1 MKLSKKIFSAVT
13 AAVCT
18 LTVCFAS
25 ISAGVSAEN
34 VVTNNVTYR
43 TYDDHVE
50 VIKCDSNATSVSV
63 LKEVYNLPVTAIAEY
78 AFKGCSAL
86 TEVTIPESV
95 TEIGD
100 YAFDGCTS
108 LISAAIPS
116 SVTRIGDSAFSDT
129 SLFKGQDGPVYY
141 VGKWAVECAPNTK
154 AINLTSGTR
163 GIADS
168 TFASKGIQT
177 AVIPE
182 SVITIGAGAFAN
194 NSEMKAFTVPDSVI
208 TIGDGVFYNCR
219 NLQTVKIGSNVA
231 AIGYEAFYN
240 CTSLDGVKIPDSVT
254 KMGEKAFGGTK
265 QYTEQM
271 GTLFYIDT
279 WLVGCLITTSQSI
292 DIKKGTR
299 GIADRALSDNEFITS
314 AGIPSGVVTIGDYAF
329 ANCEQLSQLTIPDTV
344 TSIGTGAF
352 MLSTIPSV
360 TIPASVKSI
369 GSGAFAGCSNLESI
383 TILNPTCS
391 IYNDPMT
398 ISSTAKMYVIENST
412 AFNYAKTYNRKF
424 DFVAETQI
432 IKGDINGNGE
442 PDLGDAVAI
451 AQFIL
456 GTRTFTEQEFI
467 AADYDSDGDITLQ
480 DAVRIAMY
488 ILKNKTPKAT
498 L

>member
-1 MKLSKKIFSAVT
+1 MKLTKKIFSAVT

-34 VVTNNVTYR
+34 VVTNSVTYR
-43 TYDDHVE
+43 TFDDHVE
-50 VIKCDSNATSVSV
+50 VAECDPTATSVSV
-63 LKEVYNLPVTAIAEY
+63 LKEVYNLPVTAIAKE

-100 YAFDGCTS
+100 YAFNGCS
-108 LISAAIPS
+108 ALISAAIPS
-116 SVTRIGDSAFSDT
+116 SVTRIGDSAFSGT
-129 SLFKGQDGPVYY
+129 SLFKGQDGPIYY
-141 VGKWAVECAPNTK
+141 VGKWAVECAPSTK
-154 AINLTSGTR
+154 AINLQSGTR

-177 AVIPE
+177 AAIPD

-194 NSEMKAFTVPDSVI
+194 NSEIKTFTVPDSVI
-208 TIGDGVFYNCR
+208 TIGDEAFYNCR
-219 NLQTVKIGSNVA
+219 NLQTVKIGSKVA
-231 AIGYEAFYN
+231 TIGYEAFYN
-240 CTSLDGVKIPDSVT
+240 CTNLDGVKIPNSVT

-265 QYTEQM
+265 QYTDQT
-271 GTLFYIDT
+271 GPLFYIDT

-292 DIKKGTR
+292 DIQKGTR
-299 GIADRALSDNEFITS
+299 GIADRALSNNEFITS

-329 ANCEQLSQLTIPDTV
+329 ATCEQLSQLTIPDTV

-360 TIPASVKSI
+360 TIPASVASI
-369 GSGAFAGCSNLESI
+369 GSGAFAGCNNLESI

-391 IYNDPMT
+391 IYNDSMT

-424 DFVAETQI
+424 DFVEENKI
-432 IKGDINGNGE
+432 MKGDVNSDGK
-442 PDLGDAVAI
+442 LGLQDIIEI
-451 AQFIL
+451 AKYML
-456 GTRTFTEQEFI
+456 KKRTFTEQEFK
-467 AADYDSDGDITLQ
+467 AADYNGDGKVGLQ
-480 DAVRIAMY
+480 DIIPIAKY
-488 ILKNKTPKAT
+488 LLDKGKK
-498 L
+498 